1 MILEILKALKDA
13 VGLKNIAGTQIN
25 PAKEDG
31 NLADIKAE
39 LQQKTEPTDQ
49 QQIALVDLNIFLRSI
64 WNLLTRP
71 IFVEPGS
78 GRIRATIE
86 AGTLPAVTTVT
97 TVTTVSAVTSMT
109 QFGGHPIKDTQLK
122 HAQDSAWALCVRARV
137 T

>member
-1 MILEILKALKDA
+1 MILEILKVLKDA

-25 PAKEDG
+25 PAEEDG

-39 LQQKTEPTDQ
+39 LQQKTEPSDQ

-64 WNLLTRP
+64 WNLLSRP

-86 AGTLPAVTTVT
+86 AGTLPTVT
-97 TVTTVSAVTSMT
+97 TVTTVSTVTSMT

-122 HAQDSAWALCVRARV
+122 HVQDTAWALCVRARV